1 MRQSKMKLGW
11 NQYPVPQ
18 SIAYRP
24 ERHSQIKPDVHPLIA
39 RGCGRSCGDTA
50 VNTDRYV
57 VMMERLNRFLEF
69 DPREGILRAEAGA
82 TLRDVLELSIPHGW
96 FLPVTPSTKQSTLGG
111 CIATDTYGFNHLIA
125 GTFSKHVKAIEL
137 ILADG
142 TKRKCAPKQ
151 DPHLFWATVGG
162 MGLTGI
168 ISEVTLKLLPIE
180 SAYMVVQNYKAENL
194 DELLEIMTSKDK
206 EDVYSLA
213 RIDCSSTGN
222 SLGRGIVMNAH
233 HATIH
238 ELPLNVQEPF
248 KFKARTRF
256 DISFNYPSFLINRW
270 SLKLLNDLYY
280 RYQSQKTG
288 RQVIDYE
295 RYFYPFDSIINWQRI
310 YGVRGFI
317 RYQCVVPANTAS
329 ESLKL
334 ILNETSSYAAIAV
347 LHRLGKAGLGMLS
360 YPREGFALTVDIP
373 RKNRSWFERLKRLD
387 DIVASYEGRVHLAKE
402 TGLNQNMFKKMY
414 PRLDEW
420 LLIKSE
426 VDPHN
431 SFSSNFSRR
440 LGMVEGV

>member
-1 MRQSKMKLGW
+1 
-11 NQYPVPQ
+11 
-18 SIAYRP
+18 
-24 ERHSQIKPDVHPLIA
+24 
-39 RGCGRSCGDTA
+39 
-50 VNTDRYV
+50 
-57 VMMERLNRFLEF
+57 
-69 DPREGILRAEAGA
+69 
-82 TLRDVLELSIPHGW
+82 
-96 FLPVTPSTKQSTLGG
+96 
-111 CIATDTYGFNHLIA
+111 
-125 GTFSKHVKAIEL
+125 
-137 ILADG
+137 
-142 TKRKCAPKQ
+142 
-151 DPHLFWATVGG
+151 
-162 MGLTGI
+162 
-168 ISEVTLKLLPIE
+168 
-180 SAYMVVQNYKAENL
+180 
-194 DELLEIMTSKDK
+194 
-206 EDVYSLA
+206 
-213 RIDCSSTGN
+213 
-222 SLGRGIVMNAH
+222 MNAH